1 MKIYVLEAHENWI
14 VDRIANEWKQ
24 HNPQTLVSKP
34 EDADILWILA
44 QWRWRT
50 ISPSLLSSKKV
61 IVSMHHVVPN
71 KFNVDEF
78 KYRDQFV
85 DSYHTPCKQTM
96 DNIRPYTDKPIHVV
110 GYWCNPSLW
119 YEMDKSECREEM
131 GLPEKSIL
139 IGSFQRDTEGHDL
152 ISPKLE
158 KGPDIFCDMVEK
170 YHKAYNAKQEIQ
182 VVLAGWRRQYVMNRL
197 EKAGIKYHYFE
208 MPELDVIN
216 KLYNAL
222 DLYIVGSR
230 YEGGP
235 QALLECAITNTPI
248 ISTDAGMAREVLSE
262 ESIYNSAS
270 VLVSPNTEEANL
282 KVQKYIIPV
291 WFDKYREMFRTL
303 INE

>member
-1 MKIYVLEAHENWI
+1 
-14 VDRIANEWKQ
+14 
-24 HNPQTLVSKP
+24 
-34 EDADILWILA
+34 
-44 QWRWRT
+44 
-50 ISPSLLSSKKV
+50 
-61 IVSMHHVVPN
+61 
-71 KFNVDEF
+71 
-78 KYRDQFV
+78 
-85 DSYHTPCKQTM
+85 
-96 DNIRPYTDKPIHVV
+96 
-110 GYWCNPSLW
+110 
-119 YEMDKSECREEM
+119 
-131 GLPEKSIL
+131 
-139 IGSFQRDTEGHDL
+139 
-152 ISPKLE
+152 
-158 KGPDIFCDMVEK
+158 
-170 YHKAYNAKQEIQ
+170 
-182 VVLAGWRRQYVMNRL
+182 
-197 EKAGIKYHYFE
+197 

-216 KLYNAL
+216 KLYIGL